1 MSGSVEVVQLK
12 KQDKDNKQVHRT
24 RSRRHKTKL
33 KKLKC
38 FAEVDKM
45 VKEGQ
50 YARTIARYIQGE
62 AEEYLEVTEA
72 SLIGVV
78 QRYKNN
84 LESAGIKVGSPGK
97 EFDDEV
103 DPYIELRVLEE
114 MFQKQKDRIV
124 MEVQTEHNLRKL
136 FSTTHREFEVLNT
149 MGTNILKLK
158 KALNLIGSNMQKTR
172 GRMTIQAGR
181 VDWARVVESPESRH
195 KVLSFVEMIVDNPEL
210 MDDLVDAK
218 KTIELP
224 DATQTIDITADL
236 VEEVPM
242 DELLDEKPKKPKKP
256 KKKTRKEKIKAT
268 RINHMIK
275 KKKRSKS

>member
-1 MSGSVEVVQLK
+1 MGSSVEVVQLK
-12 KQDKDNKQVHRT
+12 KPDKDNKQA
-24 RSRRHKTKL
+24 RRVNRKSPATKL
-33 KKLKC
+33 RRLKC
-38 FAEVDKM
+38 FVEVDKM
-45 VKEGQ
+45 VREGQ

-78 QRYKNN
+78 QRYKNG
-84 LESAGIKVGSPGK
+84 LESAGVKVGSEGK
-97 EFDDEV
+97 EFDDEI
-103 DPYIELRVLEE
+103 DPYVELRVLEE
-114 MFQKQKDRIV
+114 MFQTQKGRIV
-124 MEVQTEHNLRKL
+124 MEVQTEQNLRKL
-136 FSTTHREFEVLNT
+136 FSTTHREFEVLNA

-158 KALNLIGSNMQKTR
+158 KALNLIGSNMKKTR

-195 KVLSFVEMIVDNPEL
+195 KVLSFVEMMVDNPEL

-224 DATQTIDITADL
+224 DAAQIIDITAEL

-242 DELLDEKPKKPKKP
+242 EEPPEKKKKKPG
-256 KKKTRKEKIKAT
+256 KKTRGEKIRAAKI
-268 RINHMIK
+268 RRMK
-275 KKKRSKS
+275 KSRKSGKQ